1 MAQKASITMYGLSF
15 EIDAVLLRDFIQFG
29 IGEMVKEPEPIFE
42 LSEFISDQIRYGKY
56 CESIGVDP
64 E

>member
-1 MAQKASITMYGLSF
+1 MAQKAQITMYGLSF

-29 IGEMVKEPEPIFE
+29 IGEMVKEPEPLYE
-42 LSEFISDQIRYGKY
+42 LSEFISERIKYGNY

-64 E
+64 K